1 MATQPMSREP
11 NAAAASAIARWER
24 SLQDVRY
31 GLRVL
36 GRNRAFTAVAV
47 LTLALG
53 IGANTAIFSVVYG
66 VLLRPLPYPRPERIV
81 RLWEVGTR
89 GQRMNFADPNFDDVR
104 RQSRALRGLAQYS
117 VGPAS
122 VLAGPQA
129 VRATVAAVSRDFL
142 PVMGVEPVLGRGFTA
157 EDQRR
162 GAAPVVL
169 VSASFWRQHLG
180 GRTDLA
186 AVKLRID
193 ERVAAVAGVLPAGFR
208 FPEDAEIWMPRELGE
223 WLPSRTAHN
232 GRAVGRLRDGV
243 ALGEARVELSAI
255 ARRLAAQFGQDTM
268 MADVAVEPLREAL
281 TRQVRPALLLLLG
294 AVGFL
299 LLVACANVM
308 NLLLAQAAAR
318 QGELAVRTALGAQRG
333 RLVGQFLAESL
344 LLSAAG
350 GLLGVLAASWG
361 VRGLL
366 AWAPR
371 DLPRLGEVRLNL
383 PVLGFAAGVAVAVA
397 VALALLTALRATAAD
412 VQAALLAG
420 AGRTQAGSPR
430 GRRLGRAIVAAQL
443 AITLVL
449 VVGAGLLGRSLLRVL
464 AVDPGFRV
472 ERIVTIDLSLP
483 PAETAAAS
491 AHRARFLDDLMARL
505 GALPGVAEVGG
516 TSGLPLTGGLAD
528 GIYLRMGP
536 GEGPPRM
543 EDLERRFHDPAGT
556 GDADFC
562 VASAGYF
569 GALGIPLVR
578 GRLFDERDS
587 PEAPHAALISQSLAR
602 AGWPGQDPL
611 GRRIEF
617 GNMDGDLRLL
627 TIVGVV
633 GDIREASL
641 EAPPRPT
648 VYVSYR
654 QRPRKTTAFTVALRT
669 AAAPAGVLAAARR
682 IVRELDPAVPPSLNS
697 FTRVVAASLQSR
709 RFHLALVSVFGGTA
723 LLLAMAGIYGVMACA
738 VARRRREIGVRMA
751 LGARA
756 GDVLRLVVG
765 QGMATAAVGVAIG
778 LAGALALTRVMGSLL
793 FGVSATDPLTFAGV
807 AALLALVA
815 LVACYVPAR
824 RAARADPLVALR
836 SE

>member
-1 MATQPMSREP
+1 MATPPVTRELQT
-11 NAAAASAIARWER
+11 AASATARWER
-24 SLQDVRY
+24 PLRDLRY

-81 RLWEVGTR
+81 RLWEVSAR
-89 GQRMNFADPNFDDVR
+89 GGRMSFADPNFDDLR
-104 RQSRALRGLAQYS
+104 GQSRSLQGLAEYAS
-117 VGPAS
+117 GPAS
-122 VLAGPQA
+122 VLGGQEALR
-129 VRATVAAVSRDFL
+129 VTVAAVSRDFL
-142 PVMGVEPVLGRGFTA
+142 AVMGVEPVLGRGFAA

-162 GAAPVVL
+162 GAAPVAL
-169 VSASFWRQHLG
+169 VSASYWRQHLG

-193 ERVAAVAGVLPAGFR
+193 DRVVAVAGVLPAGFR
-208 FPEDAEIWMPRELGE
+208 FPEDADIWMPRELGE
-223 WLPSRTAHN
+223 RLPSRTAHN
-232 GRAVGRLRDGV
+232 WRVVGRLRDGV
-243 ALGEARVELSAI
+243 ELGEARVELSGI
-255 ARRLAAQFGQDTM
+255 ARRLAAQFGRDTM
-268 MADVAVEPLREAL
+268 MAGVEAVPLREAL

-318 QGELAVRTALGAQRG
+318 QGELAIRTALGAQRG
-333 RLVGQFLAESL
+333 RLAGQFLAESL

-350 GLLGVLAASWG
+350 GLLGVLAAYWG

-371 DLPRLGEVRLNL
+371 DLPRLDEVRLSL
-383 PVLGFAAGVAVAVA
+383 PVLGFAAAVAGGVA
-397 VALALLTALRATAAD
+397 VALALLTALRATTGE
-412 VQAALLAG
+412 VQAALLES
-420 AGRTQAGSPR
+420 AGRAQAGSPR
-430 GRRLGRAIVAAQL
+430 GQRLGRVIVAAQL

-449 VVGAGLLGRSLLRVL
+449 VAGAGLLGRSLLRVL
-464 AVDPGFRV
+464 AVDPGFRA
-472 ERIVTIDLSLP
+472 ERIVTMDLSLP
-483 PAETAAAS
+483 PAETAAAGVR
-491 AHRARFLDDLMARL
+491 RARFLDDLMARL
-505 GALPGVAEVGG
+505 GALPGVVEAGG
-516 TSGLPLTGGLAD
+516 TNSLPLAGGPAD
-528 GIYLRMGP
+528 GIFLVMSP
-536 GEGPPRM
+536 GEEPPRM
-543 EDLERRFHDPAGT
+543 EDLERRFHDPTRT

-569 GALGIPLVR
+569 HALGIPLEQ
-578 GRLFDERDS
+578 GRLFDQRDS
-587 PEAPHAALISQSLAR
+587 PEAPHAALVSRSLAR
-602 AGWPGQDPL
+602 ARWPGQDPL
-611 GRRIEF
+611 GRTIEF

-633 GDIREASL
+633 GDVRDASL

-654 QRPRKTTAFTVALRT
+654 QRPRKTTAFTVVLRT

-682 IVRELDPAVPPSLNS
+682 IVRELDPAVPPSLGS
-697 FTRVVAASLQSR
+697 FTRVIAASLQAR

-751 LGARA
+751 LGARS

-778 LAGALALTRVMGSLL
+778 LGGALALTRVMRSLL
-793 FGVSATDPLTFAGV
+793 FGVSASDPFTFAGV

-815 LVACYVPAR
+815 LLACYLPAR
-824 RAARADPLVALR
+824 RAAGVDPVTALR